1 MARDLEERGKGGGGG
16 VSLWWKKKGRL
27 NQFDCVCLM
36 NVHGVSFI

>member
-1 MARDLEERGKGGGGG
+1 MARDLEERGRGGGGELM
-16 VSLWWKKKGRL
+16 VEEKRRL

>member
-1 MARDLEERGKGGGGG
+1 MARDLEEGDRGGGGG
-16 VSLWWKKKGRL
+16 GLWWKKKGGL